1 MRTNGLAIGAVL
13 AVVSSLLVGCGSSTP
28 VMGQYDIE
36 VSLAPELAA
45 SPPALTVDVVGA
57 SSANMA
63 DLAAKDAKV
72 WFSGGDVNRA
82 NTSRLTAEFGPGNTE
97 TKQLKRTDKGANEAT
112 WKAWRDMKAT
122 KLFVFVNL
130 PRDGS
135 IRKIELPLHD
145 KRWKEKTIKLEINAG
160 GVRSTNGPEPEAVK

>member
-1 MRTNGLAIGAVL
+1 MRTNGLAVCATLAVL
-13 AVVSSLLVGCGSSTP
+13 ASTLVGCGSSTP

-45 SPPALTVDVVGA
+45 NPPALTVDVVGA

-63 DLAAKDAKV
+63 DMASKDAKV

-82 NTSRLTAEFGPGNTE
+82 NTSKLTTSFGPGNTD
-97 TKQLKRTDKGANEAT
+97 TKVMKRKDKGANEAT
-112 WKAWRDMKAT
+112 WKTWRDMKAT
-122 KLFVFVNL
+122 KLFVLVNL

-135 IRKIELPLHD
+135 IRKIELPLD
-145 KRWKEKTIKLEINAG
+145 RKRWKQETIKLEINAG

>member
-1 MRTNGLAIGAVL
+1 MRTNGLVVCAVL
-13 AVVSSLLVGCGSSTP
+13 AVVSLLLVGCGSSTP
-28 VMGQYDIE
+28 MMGQYDIE
-36 VSLAPELAA
+36 VSLAPELATN
-45 SPPALTVDVVGA
+45 PPALTVDVVGA

-63 DLAAKDAKV
+63 EMASKDAKV

-82 NTSRLTAEFGPGNTE
+82 NTSKLTAEFGPGNTDA
-97 TKQLKRTDKGANEAT
+97 KLLKRADKGANEAT
-112 WKAWRDMKAT
+112 WKTWREMKAT
-122 KLFVFVNL
+122 KLFVLVNL

-145 KRWKEKTIKLEINAG
+145 KRWKDKTIKLEINAG